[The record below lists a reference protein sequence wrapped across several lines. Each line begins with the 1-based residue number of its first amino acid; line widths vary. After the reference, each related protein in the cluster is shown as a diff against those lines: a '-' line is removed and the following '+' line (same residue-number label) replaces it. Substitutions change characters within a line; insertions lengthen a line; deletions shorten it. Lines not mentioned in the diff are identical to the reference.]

1 MTIGL
6 VGEAPNDTNAIKNLL
21 SKQYSIP
28 NYYFYPILDHIHGS
42 QLDNPKTKRL
52 LRIEYEFKKPDIVIF
67 IRDLD
72 GTLNNNVTFESRKQY
87 FTAFNKVIDK
97 KGLFL
102 LNIFE
107 IEALIISD
115 IETFNRYFNC
125 QLKYDVD
132 PMEVENPKEDLK
144 RKYPKYNESL
154 NPDVFNRLAF
164 KMVKQ
169 NCTYFNDFINRFEKR
184 LIN

>member
-28 NYYFYPILDHIHGS
+28 NYYFYPILDHIHGT

-72 GTLNNNVTFESRKQY
+72 GTLNNRV
-87 FTAFNKVIDK
+87 
-97 KGLFL
+97 
-102 LNIFE
+102 
-107 IEALIISD
+107 
-115 IETFNRYFNC
+115 
-125 QLKYDVD
+125 
-132 PMEVENPKEDLK
+132 
-144 RKYPKYNESL
+144 
-154 NPDVFNRLAF
+154 
-164 KMVKQ
+164 
-169 NCTYFNDFINRFEKR
+169 
-184 LIN
+184 